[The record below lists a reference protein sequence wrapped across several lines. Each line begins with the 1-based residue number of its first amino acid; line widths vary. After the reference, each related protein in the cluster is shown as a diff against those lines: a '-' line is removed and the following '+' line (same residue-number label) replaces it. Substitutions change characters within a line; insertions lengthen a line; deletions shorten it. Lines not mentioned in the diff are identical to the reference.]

1 MAGSPSL
8 QGLQEAVRHADPTQ
22 SVMKTHLQE
31 VQMVWVGGD
40 LLYANKVILDKIKP
54 GQCEP
59 MMVYGSQKT
68 VCVKNT
74 KIQVLKDLQVPLE
87 PSRLEPRR
95 SKWWWCSPH
104 EPSAPATLEDRR

>member
-1 MAGSPSL
+1 
-8 QGLQEAVRHADPTQ
+8 
-22 SVMKTHLQE
+22 MKTHLQE

-40 LLYANKVILDKIKP
+40 LLYANKTILDKIKP

-74 KIQVLKDLQVPLE
+74 KIQVPKAGQ
-87 PSRLEPRR
+87 
-95 SKWWWCSPH
+95 
-104 EPSAPATLEDRR
+104 TLEEIRTILHTDYPLLAPLTP